1 MKLMTAVITAVAF
14 GLALSACS
22 KTEEGPAEKAGK
34 QIDQTMEDAKADTQ
48 DKMEQA
54 GETMEEAE
62 KEAGEAMS
70 DAKEYTQEKMEQA
83 GEAMEEAEKEAGETL
98 EKTGEEMQKDN

>member
-1 MKLMTAVITAVAF
+1 MKSIT
-14 GLALSACS
+14 LILSALAAAALIGCS
-22 KTEEGPAEKAGK
+22 KPEEGPAEKAGK

-98 EKTGEEMQKDN
+98 EKTGEEMQKNN